1 MVKIVMAFGSFDFL
15 HEGHLYY
22 FREAKKLGDKLIVIV
37 GRDSTIEKVK
47 GRKPR
52 LSEEE
57 RLAEIRKIGFI
68 DEAVLGYE
76 NDQFKVLDDFK
87 PDIICLGYDQKSF
100 ITEKL
105 EQELKKRGIM
115 PRIIRIEPFN
125 PEIYKSSKLRGSV
138 ENAVIARDINNRNN
152 QMNLNVPC
160 LLGKDITK
168 IKKYTNINVF
178 SYSINNVKDNPKY
191 IKC

>member
-100 ITEKL
+100 IT
-105 EQELKKRGIM
+105 
-115 PRIIRIEPFN
+115 
-125 PEIYKSSKLRGSV
+125 
-138 ENAVIARDINNRNN
+138 
-152 QMNLNVPC
+152 
-160 LLGKDITK
+160 
-168 IKKYTNINVF
+168 
-178 SYSINNVKDNPKY
+178 
-191 IKC
+191 

>member
-178 SYSINNVKDNPKY
+178 SYSFSPP
-191 IKC
+191 

>member
-52 LSEEE
+52 LPEEE

-178 SYSINNVKDNPKY
+178 SYSINNVKANPKY
-191 IKC
+191 IRC